1 MKSAAAIT
9 ASALFELSTF
19 VKGKKSKKYY
29 DAAVDIVHALGSENY
44 RAKAG
49 ENANFILRHSTGAI
63 PQNSEIDVPLV
74 YGDYYFIEALMRY
87 DALLD
92 GKKIP
97 FAK

>member
-1 MKSAAAIT
+1 M
-9 ASALFELSTF
+9 LFRS
-19 VKGKKSKKYY
+19 
-29 DAAVDIVHALGSENY
+29 
-44 RAKAG
+44 